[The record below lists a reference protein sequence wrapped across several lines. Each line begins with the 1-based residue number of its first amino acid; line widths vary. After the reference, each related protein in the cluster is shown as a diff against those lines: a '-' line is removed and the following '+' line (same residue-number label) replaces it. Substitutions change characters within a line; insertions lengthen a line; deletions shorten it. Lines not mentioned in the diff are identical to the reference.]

1 LSRPGEAA
9 PTKGTELAETPPPAP
24 SIIKVPTW
32 IYIALS
38 VLSLAVTGLIL
49 TAILANQTPT
59 KAVPPTPPP
68 LRTVSLYTSQNA
80 PVTVIVTSST
90 GVSSRQTTE
99 ETTTQTLTDVP
110 AGSTVQLQVAAYSQF
125 DEDDIRVS
133 CNIKVG
139 DKALASQVS
148 NGQQFNGTFP
158 AATCIAT
165 VN

>member
-1 LSRPGEAA
+1 M
-9 PTKGTELAETPPPAP
+9 TETPPAAP
-24 SIIKVPTW
+24 VIIKVPNR
-32 IYIALS
+32 IYVALS

-49 TAILANQTPT
+49 TAILANQPPT
-59 KAVPPTPPP
+59 GAVPPTPPA
-68 LRTVSLYTSQNA
+68 LRTVSIYTSQNA
-80 PVTVIVTSST
+80 PVTVIVTSSA
-90 GVSSRQTTE
+90 GVSSQQTTE
-99 ETTTQTLTDVP
+99 ETMTRTLTDVP
-110 AGSTVQLQVAAYSQF
+110 AGSAVQVQVAAYSQF

>member
-1 LSRPGEAA
+1 M
-9 PTKGTELAETPPPAP
+9 AETPPPAP
-24 SIIKVPTW
+24 AIIKVPTW

-49 TAILANQTPT
+49 TAILANQAPT

-99 ETTTQTLTDVP
+99 ETMTQTLTDVP